1 MPQDKPLVSL
11 QKTPFHKYSYTSNL
25 RTFAGTVFLWLF
37 WPSFNAALAEGNAQH
52 RAVVN
57 TYLSMAGSA
66 VIVFAISALVDRKDR
81 IDMEHVQNATL
92 AGGVAIGASADMMLR
107 PWAALTI
114 GSVAGLISTLGY
126 KYLTVSGGGVGGVGW
141 CGWGLG
147 EGVRGEGKVG
157 RILLRKVYGKYDDSV
172 SSKNMYRRS
181 TFSPIHH
188 WWLLLF

>member
-1 MPQDKPLVSL
+1 MLVKGAQDKLLVRIQYL
-11 QKTPFHKYSYTSNL
+11 LFEKQTCTPIP

-57 TYLSMAGSA
+57 TYLSMTGSA

-126 KYLTVSGGGVGGVGW
+126 KYLTVSRGGVGW
-141 CGWGLG
+141 GW
-147 EGVRGEGKVG
+147 VRGSEAKGRWVG
-157 RILLRKVYGKYDDSV
+157 FCREFPQDKYDDSV
-172 SSKNMYRRS
+172 SSKIMYRRR
-181 TFSPIHH
+181 TFLLIHH
-188 WWLLLF
+188 W